1 MQGGQI
7 SDFFFFFSN
16 PLFTQKEKT
25 WPKNIQQY
33 PTGYMWNLSRG
44 LCSDYAPFSDG
55 SSIYTKKKIFWI
67 NFWAA
72 RVNSGTVN
80 RNFIQQKGVE
90 GYFND

>member
-7 SDFFFFFSN
+7 
-16 PLFTQKEKT
+16 
-25 WPKNIQQY
+25 
-33 PTGYMWNLSRG
+33 
-44 LCSDYAPFSDG
+44 SDYAPFSDG

-90 GYFND
+90 GYFSD